1 VNPYTLRIGTRGS
14 QLALWQAN
22 HVAAQLRALGHQVEL
37 EVIRT
42 VGDRMSDPAFVVPTT
57 YADGTP
63 LDSLAPNGTGIFIK
77 EIEDA
82 LATGRID
89 LAVHSLKDLPTQ
101 LAPRFTLAA
110 IPPRADARDAFVCE
124 NFWGLHMLPGGSTI
138 ATTSPR
144 RQAMLLALRPDLT
157 FVEMRGNIDTRLRK
171 WSEGQADALV
181 LACAGL
187 DRLGRTENVHQRFAV
202 DELTPAPGQGALALE
217 MRCPTHSSV
226 ILSEARSAQPK
237 DLHDTSSPAGPS
249 STSSQER
256 DARIHAIVRTL
267 NDPST
272 EYATQAERAVL
283 QALGGGCQL
292 PLGAYC
298 HQVDDVWHLHA
309 MVVSPDGD
317 QAAHVLHKAPLG
329 TPADE
334 FGAAVAEDL
343 TARGALELLAGNSLV
358 SV

>member
-1 VNPYTLRIGTRGS
+1 VTPLILRIGTRGS

-22 HVAAQLRALGHQVEL
+22 HVANQLRALGHQVEL

-42 VGDRMSDPAFVVPTT
+42 VGDRMQDPAFIAPAT
-57 YADGTP
+57 YPDGMP
-63 LDSLAPNGTGIFIK
+63 LDGLAPNGTGIFIK

-89 LAVHSLKDLPTQ
+89 LAVHSLKDLPTD
-101 LAPRFTLAA
+101 LDPRFTLAA

-124 NFWGLHMLPGGSTI
+124 QYWGLHMLPSGSTI

-144 RQAMLLALRPDLT
+144 RQAMILALRPDVR
-157 FVEMRGNIDTRLRK
+157 FIEMRGNIDTRLRK

-187 DRLGRTENVHQRFAV
+187 DRLGRTESVHQRFPV
-202 DELTPAPGQGALALE
+202 DELTPAPGQGALALQ
-217 MRCPTHSSV
+217 MRCP
-226 ILSEARSAQPK
+226 
-237 DLHDTSSPAGPS
+237 LHPLDTDDPTRAPPP
-249 STSSQER
+249 
-256 DARIHAIVRTL
+256 HAAVRAL
-267 NDPST
+267 NDPTT

-298 HQVDDVWHLHA
+298 HQVDDHWHLHA

-317 QAAHVLHKAPLG
+317 QAAHILHKTSLN
-329 TPADE
+329 TPAGE
-334 FGAAVAEDL
+334 LGATAAAEL
-343 TARGALELLAGNSLV
+343 TARGALDLLQQPAFEV
-358 SV
+358 